1 MKQQKMKVTVTENG
15 AMDGVDLRVP
25 DFGLSEYRLSSVL
38 DSNLHL
44 RLLPRVTIALRPAN
58 QISASSLS
66 LHICTW
72 ISSESNPE
80 VYKV

>member
-1 MKQQKMKVTVTENG
+1 MKQQKMKAIVTENG

-25 DFGLSEYRLSSVL
+25 DFGLSEYTVL

-44 RLLPRVTIALRPAN
+44 QLLPRVTNALRPTN

-72 ISSESNPE
+72 ISSGSNPE
-80 VYKV
+80 VYQV